1 MVRAPLPPKP
11 GSTPDAERWD
21 DDTWLMPL
29 PVPDAREGGEST
41 WALWH
46 EAAQQLDAAF
56 APTQPSG
63 PMALTPSAPQLQAPQ
78 PGAHEWAA
86 EAVIALA
93 RRRNR
98 VCPRPAQWTG
108 LYHLLEGERY
118 VDLQPPPVEPWIW
131 TKLSALQKRMRL
143 REHIEWA
150 DRHGRLA
157 DVARFLDELPED
169 HWVYMG

>member
-1 MVRAPLPPKP
+1 MPPKP
-11 GSTPDAERWD
+11 GRKPETWD
-21 DDTWLMPL
+21 DDNWLMPL

-46 EAAQQLDAAF
+46 EAALQLDASF

-63 PMALTPSAPQLQAPQ
+63 AMPLNPAATPPETPSLGQA
-78 PGAHEWAA
+78 WT
-86 EAVIALA
+86 VDTVTRLA

-98 VCPRPAQWTG
+98 VCPRPSAWSA
-108 LYHLLEGERY
+108 LYALLEGERY
-118 VDLQPPPVEPWIW
+118 IDLQPPPLEPWIW

-143 REHIEWA
+143 RDHIEWA

-157 DVARFLDELPED
+157 DVARFLDQLPED
-169 HWVYMG
+169 DWIYMG